1 MSAEDLLI
9 SVPAAALWATEN
21 RTINFPAERL
31 GPAPCSS
38 LLRDCIKIQYLRN
51 RTSTQIHWI
60 LPFYKSRYVHIQR
73 RFCRCM
79 SCCLLELYVS
89 QSVCFFL
96 KNNIFPQF
104 FIVTCF
110 ILRPKVLH
118 SLMQN
123 CRYAPAH
130 IYAALIRIDTSCSRG
145 PNEVFEHGN
154 SPLNMHIAQC
164 TAKYN

>member
-79 SCCLLELYVS
+79 SCCLLELYLS

-96 KNNIFPQF
+96 KSNIFPQF
-104 FIVTCF
+104 FHCHLFHLEAEGTSFFDAELQTRSCAY
-110 ILRPKVLH
+110 LRCPNQDWYKL
-118 SLMQN
+118 Q
-123 CRYAPAH
+123 P
-130 IYAALIRIDTSCSRG
+130 CS
-145 PNEVFEHGN
+145 
-154 SPLNMHIAQC
+154 
-164 TAKYN
+164 